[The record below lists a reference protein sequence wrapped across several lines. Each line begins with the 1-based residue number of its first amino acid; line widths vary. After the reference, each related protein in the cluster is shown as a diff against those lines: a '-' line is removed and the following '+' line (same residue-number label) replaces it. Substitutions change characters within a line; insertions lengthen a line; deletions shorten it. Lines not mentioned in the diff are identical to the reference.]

1 MTEGYGRLPSQGAS
15 DAAAVVACDFRD
27 TALAL
32 SQKARKHILDL
43 LHVCF
48 ARRVNWKVGICRP
61 FDHGAIVELDIVL
74 AQNFRHD
81 KPICCGPMTCV
92 AIAHDGFV
100 PQVAINQR

>member
-1 MTEGYGRLPSQGAS
+1 MTAGFERLPSQGAS
-15 DAAAVVACDFRD
+15 DAAEVVACDFRE

-32 SQKARKHILDL
+32 SQKVRKHILDL

-48 ARRVNWKVGICRP
+48 ARRIDWQVSICCP

-74 AQNFRHD
+74 AQNFRHH

-92 AIAHDGFV
+92 AIADYRFV
-100 PQVAINQR
+100 PEITID